1 MTFQSES
8 NSDWGG
14 NSEGSHFDF
23 CEKSSEEGGWGE
35 FDFFGEP
42 TPFGTRDSG
51 GIRGVISVSKTKL
64 ALQITI
70 IQLNLISLVFQI
82 ESY

>member
-8 NSDWGG
+8 NSGRGG

-23 CEKSSEEGGWGE
+23 CEKSSEEGGWSK
-35 FDFFGEP
+35 FDVFGEP

-64 ALQITI
+64 DLQKS
-70 IQLNLISLVFQI
+70 N
-82 ESY
+82 